1 MTGSRWPDLESVVGS
16 TLLIG
21 VLVSVGLIGAGFVWH
36 AIVNG
41 NVQFAYAL
49 PATSVGGFLALDV
62 EQLTAAAARPRLLV
76 NLGIAVL
83 LLTPYV
89 RVIASLVM
97 FVVERDWK
105 YVAFTGFVLAT
116 LTYSLFA

>member
-1 MTGSRWPDLESVVGS
+1 MTGARRPDLESVVGS
-16 TLLIG
+16 TLLVG
-21 VLVSVGLIGAGFVWH
+21 VLGSVALIAAGFAWH

-49 PATSVGGFLALDV
+49 PATSVGGFLARDV
-62 EQLTAAAARPRLLV
+62 EQLTAAARPRLLV

-97 FVVERDWK
+97 FAVERDWK
-105 YVAFTGFVLAT
+105 YVAFTGFVLAA